1 MSLQVNHK
9 AFFDGYRPNFG
20 VLTQPLVEAMDDLLL
35 FVAADPV
42 WSEAHTDGILRRQL
56 AYVLATIKHETAHT
70 MLPIDE
76 FGTTDRFDRLYGPPS
91 KKAKELGNTRPGDG
105 SRYHGRGYVQITGR
119 NNYRHAGSQLHID
132 LENNPELTKEKSI
145 AYKAAVTGMQ
155 HAWFTGRKL
164 SDFIN
169 EKKVD
174 FVNAR
179 RIINGLDRAEQIAD
193 MARRMDD
200 ILRVCLVDGSQRSLK
215 PRSVSARRIRV

>member
-1 MSLQVNHK
+1 MSLVVNHK

-20 VLTQPLVEAMDDLLL
+20 VLTQPLVDAMDDLLI
-35 FVAADPV
+35 FIAADPV
-42 WSEAHTDGILRRQL
+42 WSGAPMDGIRRRQL

-105 SRYHGRGYVQITGR
+105 DRFHGRGYVQITGR
-119 NNYRHAGSQLHID
+119 NNYRHAGNQLNVD
-132 LENNPELTKEKSI
+132 LETNPERIKEKPI
-145 AYKAAVTGMQ
+145 AYTIAVAGMN

-179 RIINGLDRAEQIAD
+179 RIINGLDRADQIAD

-200 ILRVCLVDGSQRSLK
+200 ILRVCLLDGAQQSVK
-215 PRSVSARRIRV
+215 PRRLSAQGVRV